1 MTGLKL
7 RTGGMSRSSSMTAG
21 SLKPGREENGCGGFL
36 FVRGPEA
43 FGPFPAAACED
54 WKRPDLLPGGANW
67 IAIAIP
73 RRAATVCAAS
83 VPVGRPPLPPKAG
96 SRTHRREHEVRPV
109 WPDSLGGWG
118 GLAKRRRGGGHPSS
132 RRVPGPR
139 LLSGIR
145 NAPDAQGGVLKHEE
159 SRAVSPPL

>member
-83 VPVGRPPLPPKAG
+83 VPVGRPTLPPKAG

-118 GLAKRRRGGGHPSS
+118 DW
-132 RRVPGPR
+132 
-139 LLSGIR
+139 LSGGVVAATQAAGVFR
-145 NAPDAQGGVLKHEE
+145 DPDYCRGSGMRLMR
-159 SRAVSPPL
+159 RAAY